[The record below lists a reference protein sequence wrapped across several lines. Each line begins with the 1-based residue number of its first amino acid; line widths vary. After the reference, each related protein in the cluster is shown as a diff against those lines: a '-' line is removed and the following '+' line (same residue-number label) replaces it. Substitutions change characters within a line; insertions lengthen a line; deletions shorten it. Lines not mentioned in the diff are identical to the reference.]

1 MRLFLILLTSC
12 AVNVDWH
19 ANDERHEYER
29 VIKGTA
35 HRGERKDMV
44 ECKELGSIHAH
55 GDPDSVIPAIAE
67 EAAKRGGTHYVVDA
81 DDTEKDV
88 VTTHNRYQSRSSVVD
103 GERVAQAIVYRCAP

>member
-19 ANDERHEYER
+19 ANDEKHEYDR
-29 VIKGTA
+29 ILKGSA
-35 HRGERKDMV
+35 HRAHRPDMV

-55 GDPDSVIPAIAE
+55 GEPDSVIEAIAE
-67 EAAKRGGTHYVVDA
+67 EAAKRGGTHYVVDG

-88 VTTHNRYQSRSSVVD
+88 VTTHGRYMSKSSVVD
-103 GERVAQAIVYRCAP
+103 GERFAQAIVYRCAP